1 MNIYWRRLW
10 EETSMNF
17 LELLLSQ
24 CLKEHNPL
32 LDLQGSDRRVLQIA
46 CEDLMNFLKVHWGLI
61 GEENGDYD
69 LIEKVHKYF
78 EDNSEEFSQFVSIW
92 AGLWI
97 KKWNERV
104 KLLIGNDAS
113 PQWSRVNKRL
123 RDADLSWR
131 QLRGRREVKDVLIQS
146 LIRNGEICGTS
157 IMAENLLKLELGAQK
172 EKHEW
177 QNEQERLLNLV
188 NTTLRKARQLSHS
201 KGPLIFV
208 KIDKKYFAF
217 H

>member
-1 MNIYWRRLW
+1 
-10 EETSMNF
+10 MNF
-17 LELLLSQ
+17 LELMLSQ
-24 CLKEHNPL
+24 YLKDRNPL

-46 CEDLMNFLKVHWGLI
+46 CEDLMNFLKVHWRLI
-61 GEENGDYD
+61 GKENCDCD
-69 LIEKVHKYF
+69 LIDKVHKYF
-78 EDNSEEFSQFVSIW
+78 EENSEEFSEFVGIW

-113 PQWSRVNKRL
+113 PQWSKVNKQL
-123 RDADLSWR
+123 KNADSLWR
-131 QLRGRREVKDVLIQS
+131 QLKSRREVKDVLVES
-146 LIRNGEICGTS
+146 LVRNGEICGTS
-157 IMAENLLKLELGAQK
+157 IMAENLLKLELGAC
-172 EKHEW
+172 EKKQGW
-177 QNEQERLLNLV
+177 RSEQEKLLNIL

-208 KIDKKYFAF
+208 KIDKKYFAL